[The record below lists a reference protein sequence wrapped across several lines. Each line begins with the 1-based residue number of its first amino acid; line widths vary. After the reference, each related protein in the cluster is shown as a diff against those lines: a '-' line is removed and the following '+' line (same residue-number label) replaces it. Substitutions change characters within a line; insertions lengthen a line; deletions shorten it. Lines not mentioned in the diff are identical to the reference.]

1 VPLRLTPES
10 DGAPTLTPVVETT
23 DDGAT
28 WVMWAEDPDDS
39 GHSDVV
45 VRRIDPAGVPGERRV
60 LSTTTNQ
67 FTGSVALAPLP
78 GGDVRVAYST
88 NLGETVEER
97 RLTPSSTGDP
107 VTVYDKTTTDDGDA
121 IPNGILFGGTVSV
134 ASAPDGASWVTF
146 VRLNDVQP
154 IVSARRIASNE
165 TLSSLGG
172 RNLQTTEFGAVADL
186 TGRLIIAVRS
196 GAQGRM
202 VVIPVATDGTF
213 GSEVEIRPV
222 YGSSAGSATPAIGI
236 DGAGIATVGWRLDVS
251 ATSDR
256 YIEVRRVDTT
266 TTPVTPLGSGA
277 TAMNDDLAQFFGQY
291 GPLFGVDPG
300 GGAVMAWYETD
311 SFQDNNDALVRVLA
325 DGAFADDGVIGP
337 RMQLDGPPPD
347 GGSVSDVVPAGAG
360 IVTAFFYHGS
370 TCGAPRID
378 TATGDIVS
386 NDVISATGCSFAMGP
401 ASGANGIAATWIN
414 FPDGPLMASRYVTEP
429 PECSD
434 GAAATLAAGETVT
447 LPLAC
452 TGWRPQRQ
460 IVGSPARGT
469 LGVIDD
475 ADGTVTYTAGS
486 EGGPDLVRFRAVN
499 GAGAGAE
506 RSIPITVTAAS
517 VSQPPPPP
525 PDTSDRTAPAISS
538 LSLKPNR
545 LRLRKLRTP
554 TLAFSLSESATVN
567 VTVQRL
573 VDGRRKRGRCVTK
586 PRPRRG
592 ARCVKATTVKR
603 LSSALPAGPAGLKIA
618 LRRPVKAGRYR
629 VAVSA
634 TDTAGNISKAVRVSL
649 TITRR

>member
-1 VPLRLTPES
+1 LTSES
-10 DGAPTLTPVVETT
+10 DGSPTLTPAVETT

-28 WVMWAEDPDDS
+28 WVMWTEDPDHS
-39 GHSDVV
+39 GQSDVV
-45 VRRIDPAGVPGERRV
+45 VRRIDPDGVPGERRV

-88 NLGETVEER
+88 NFGETLEER
-97 RLTPSSTGDP
+97 RLTPTSTGDA

-121 IPNGILFGGTVSV
+121 IPNGILRGSTVSV

-146 VRLNDVQP
+146 VRENDVQL
-154 IVSARRIASNE
+154 VVNARRIASNE

-172 RNLQTTEFGAVADL
+172 KTVQTTEFGAAADL
-186 TGRLIIAVRS
+186 TGRLIIAVQY

-213 GSEVEIRPV
+213 ESEVEIRPS
-222 YGSSAGSATPAIGI
+222 YGSSALSATPAIGI

-266 TTPVTPLGSGA
+266 TMPVTPLGSA
-277 TAMNDDLAQFFGQY
+277 AMAMNDDLAQFYGQY
-291 GPLFGVDPG
+291 GPLFGVAPG

-325 DGAFADDGVIGP
+325 DGALADDGVIGP
-337 RMQLDGPPPD
+337 RMQLDGPSPD
-347 GGSVSDVVPAGAG
+347 AGSVSDVVPAGAG
-360 IVTAFFYHGS
+360 IVTAFFYHGGS
-370 TCGAPRID
+370 CGAPRID
-378 TATGDIVS
+378 TVTGDVVS
-386 NDVISATGCSFAMGP
+386 NDVIPGTGCSFAMGP

-414 FPDGPLMASRYVTEP
+414 FPDGRLMASRYVTEL

-434 GAAATLAAGETVT
+434 AAAVTLAASQSVT

-452 TGWRPQRQ
+452 TGWRPQRE
-460 IVGSPARGT
+460 IVGSPSRGT
-469 LGVIDD
+469 LGAIDD
-475 ADGTVTYTAGS
+475 AAGTVTYTAGS

-506 RSIPITVTAAS
+506 RSIPITVTASS
-517 VSQPPPPP
+517 VPPAGPP
-525 PDTSDRTAPAISS
+525 PDTSDHTAPAISN
-538 LSLKPNR
+538 LSLKPRR
-545 LRLRKLRTP
+545 LASRKLRTP
-554 TLAFSLSESATVN
+554 TLAFSLSESATVH

-573 VDGRRKRGRCVTK
+573 VDGRRKRGRCVTR
-586 PRPRRG
+586 PRPRHG

-603 LSSALPAGPAGLKIA
+603 LSSALPAGAAGLKIA

-629 VAVSA
+629 VTVSA

>member
-1 VPLRLTPES
+1 
-10 DGAPTLTPVVETT
+10 
-23 DDGAT
+23 
-28 WVMWAEDPDDS
+28 
-39 GHSDVV
+39 
-45 VRRIDPAGVPGERRV
+45 
-60 LSTTTNQ
+60 
-67 FTGSVALAPLP
+67 
-78 GGDVRVAYST
+78 
-88 NLGETVEER
+88 
-97 RLTPSSTGDP
+97 
-107 VTVYDKTTTDDGDA
+107 
-121 IPNGILFGGTVSV
+121 
-134 ASAPDGASWVTF
+134 
-146 VRLNDVQP
+146 
-154 IVSARRIASNE
+154 
-165 TLSSLGG
+165 
-172 RNLQTTEFGAVADL
+172 
-186 TGRLIIAVRS
+186 
-196 GAQGRM
+196 
-202 VVIPVATDGTF
+202 
-213 GSEVEIRPV
+213 
-222 YGSSAGSATPAIGI
+222 
-236 DGAGIATVGWRLDVS
+236 
-251 ATSDR
+251 
-256 YIEVRRVDTT
+256 
-266 TTPVTPLGSGA
+266 
-277 TAMNDDLAQFFGQY
+277 
-291 GPLFGVDPG
+291 
-300 GGAVMAWYETD
+300 
-311 SFQDNNDALVRVLA
+311 
-325 DGAFADDGVIGP
+325 
-337 RMQLDGPPPD
+337 
-347 GGSVSDVVPAGAG
+347 
-360 IVTAFFYHGS
+360 
-370 TCGAPRID
+370 
-378 TATGDIVS
+378 
-386 NDVISATGCSFAMGP
+386 MGP

-573 VDGRRKRGRCVTK
+573 VDGRRKRGRCVTT